1 MDNQPNIVET
11 QTTTPPVPTPSEP
24 KPKGNASLIV
34 LCVILGLIIVCLL
47 TYIAY
52 QKGLVEI
59 PFLDK
64 ANTNTNTQAEE
75 NADDTTV
82 AETETATETFTGEA
96 VSATLP
102 EGWTIE
108 EYFNGDGSDMLTEGI
123 TYTGLTGL
131 KIFNTDDEEMLWLK
145 GVYGIG
151 FEGCSE
157 YYAFE
162 DDNPTYRQEM
172 QDMVDEIGDTM
183 HVNDFSSMPYTE
195 YEWLGHSTRRVA
207 NRFYQDSEEGNSYF
221 EASCFNILVVLDGV
235 SFEDNDG
242 YAHSGYFY
250 EFPETITG
258 DQLVQIDGILES
270 MSAVE

>member
-24 KPKGNASLIV
+24 KQKGNTALVV

-59 PFLDK
+59 PFLEK
-64 ANTNTNTQAEE
+64 SNTNTNTQTEE
-75 NADDTTV
+75 TTDDTTV
-82 AETETATETFTGEA
+82 AETQTETFTGEA
-96 VSATLP
+96 VTATLP
-102 EGWTIE
+102 QGWSIQ
-108 EYFNGDGSDMLTEGI
+108 EYFNGEGSDMLTEGI

-131 KIFNTDDEEMLWLK
+131 KIFNADDKEMFWLK

-157 YYAFE
+157 YYAFA
-162 DDNPTYRQEM
+162 DDNPTYRQQM

-183 HVNDFSSMPYTE
+183 NINDFSSMPYTE
-195 YEWLGHSTRRVA
+195 YEWLGHTTRRVA
-207 NRFYQDSEEGNSYF
+207 NRFYQDQTEGDSYF

-235 SFEDNDG
+235 SFNTDG
-242 YAHSGYFY
+242 YDHSGYFY

-270 MSAVE
+270 MAASN

>member
-11 QTTTPPVPTPSEP
+11 QTTTPPAPTISES
-24 KPKGNASLIV
+24 KPKKNGALIA
-34 LCVILGLIIVCLL
+34 LCIILGLIIVCLL

-52 QKGLVEI
+52 QKDLVEI
-59 PFLDK
+59 PFLEK
-64 ANTNTNTQAEE
+64 SNTNTNTQTEE
-75 NADDTTV
+75 TEDDATV
-82 AETETATETFTGEA
+82 AETETATEEFTGEA
-96 VSATLP
+96 VSATIP
-102 EGWTIE
+102 EGWSIE
-108 EYFNGDGSDMLTEGI
+108 EYFDGDGSDMLVEGV

-131 KIFNTDDEEMLWLK
+131 KIFNADDEEMLWVK

-162 DDNPTYRQEM
+162 DDNPDYRQDM

-183 HVNDFSSMPYTE
+183 NINNFSSMPYTE
-195 YEWLGHSTRRVA
+195 YEWLGHTTRRVA
-207 NRFYQDSEEGNSYF
+207 NRFYQDQTEGNSYF

-235 SFEDNDG
+235 SFNSDG
-242 YAHSGYFY
+242 YDHSGYFY
-250 EFPETITG
+250 AFPETITG

-270 MSAVE
+270 MSVLD

>member
-1 MDNQPNIVET
+1 MDTQPNIVET
-11 QTTTPPVPTPSEP
+11 QTTTPPMPTPSEP
-24 KPKGNASLIV
+24 KPKGNGALVV

-59 PFLDK
+59 PFLEK
-64 ANTNTNTQAEE
+64 SNTNTNTQTEE
-75 NADDTTV
+75 TTDDTTV
-82 AETETATETFTGEA
+82 AETQTETFTGEA
-96 VSATLP
+96 VTATLP
-102 EGWTIE
+102 QGWSIQ
-108 EYFNGDGSDMLTEGI
+108 EYFNGEGSDMLTEGV

-131 KIFNTDDEEMLWLK
+131 KIFNADDKEMFWLK

-157 YYAFE
+157 YYAFA
-162 DDNPTYRQEM
+162 DDNPTYRQQM

-183 HVNDFSSMPYTE
+183 NINDFSSMPYTE
-195 YEWLGHSTRRVA
+195 YEWLGHTTRRVA
-207 NRFYQDSEEGNSYF
+207 NRFYQDQTDGNSYF
-221 EASCFNILVVLDGV
+221 EASCFNILVNLDGV
-235 SFEDNDG
+235 SFNTDG
-242 YAHSGYFY
+242 YDHSGYFY

-270 MSAVE
+270 MSPVA